1 MSSGGAAGRYD
12 FHAGAWLRQAPAFG
26 GAVFRSR
33 TLSQSHAS
41 AFGRQRPLHSYTRNW
56 LEPMWIMQKEE
67 KRFYGSQISSSWMLA
82 SILAPNSKYWD
93 VGFIFAPN
101 L

>member
-1 MSSGGAAGRYD
+1 MSSGGAAWRYD

-41 AFGRQRPLHSYTRNW
+41 ASGRQRPCTATQGIGLRV
-56 LEPMWIMQKEE
+56 QAEE
-67 KRFYGSQISSSWMLA
+67 LNKPRKKLRLFPKLPKIST
-82 SILAPNSKYWD
+82 
-93 VGFIFAPN
+93 FF
-101 L
+101 